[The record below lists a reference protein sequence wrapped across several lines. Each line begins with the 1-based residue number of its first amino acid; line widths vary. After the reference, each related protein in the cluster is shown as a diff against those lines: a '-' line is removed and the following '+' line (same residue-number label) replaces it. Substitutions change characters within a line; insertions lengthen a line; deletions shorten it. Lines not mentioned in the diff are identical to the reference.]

1 MKYLIGLLAIFL
13 FRNPMKADADSI
25 LPGKNQELQVEV
37 YFSQAQKDDILTIFL
52 LDKFYV
58 GSINATKINA
68 SMDKDGTFHFR
79 IPVNKSCGYF
89 WIGRQLRP
97 NEQMKSEGG
106 YKIITLSP
114 SFFWMAG
121 DKVKINV
128 VKKEKEVKWLVRP
141 SERFDF
147 SFNGPSSFKYEVGYA
162 VDSALVHTQNK
173 NPWVFHGKNFSYSN
187 PHEES
192 MLAAYK
198 ILNRDSSKLPQFFIN
213 VKKADII
220 SYGFTSVSY
229 RIRDMYN
236 SVLGDSVRLQN
247 LMYNLILKAG
257 DSAKLQSLK
266 KAFWNSPIA
275 KPCHPDIPVEALTSS
290 PQYCVFLLLQQQLIY
305 LMKHNED
312 NPDSLYYQIKRS
324 FKGKL
329 RDVLLT
335 DFFNRTRP
343 NQLNK
348 LYQDAL
354 KTIKTPSCLR
364 TLDMFKRRN
373 TGFDAYDFA
382 LPDISGKIIHLHDLH
397 GKVVLIDFWFTGC
410 DGCEGYYKTV
420 LSKVENHFKDNPEVA
435 FVAVSIDSK
444 KDLWLRGLKSGDYT
458 SSQAINLFANGLG
471 IKDSMFQ
478 YYRVQ
483 VTPTSLLI
491 DGKGKIRLFNGSDLY
506 NTTSLV
512 NLINETI
519 RNDK

>member
-1 MKYLIGLLAIFL
+1 
-13 FRNPMKADADSI
+13 MKADADSI
-25 LPGKNQELQVEV
+25 LPGKNQTLQVEV

-52 LDKFYV
+52 LDKFYID
-58 GSINATKINA
+58 GINATKINA
-68 SMDKDGTFHFR
+68 TMDKDGTFHFR

-89 WIGRQLRP
+89 WIARQLRP
-97 NEQMKSEGG
+97 GEQMKGESG
-106 YKIITLSP
+106 YQIICLSP

-121 DKVKINV
+121 DKVRINII
-128 VKKEKEVKWLVRP
+128 KKKKQVKWYVNLP
-141 SERFDF
+141 DRFNF
-147 SFNGPSSFKYEVGYA
+147 YFTGPSALKYQIGCSI
-162 VDSALVHTQNK
+162 DSALIHTQNK
-173 NPWVFHGKNFSYSN
+173 NPGVFHGEDFSYSN
-187 PHEES
+187 PNEES

-236 SVLGDSVRLQN
+236 SILGDSVRLQN
-247 LMYNLILKAG
+247 LMYNLRLKAG
-257 DSAKLQSLK
+257 DSAKLQNLK

-275 KPCHPDIPVEALTSS
+275 KPYHPDIPVEALTSS

-305 LMKHNED
+305 LMKHDED
-312 NPDSLYYQIKRS
+312 NPDSLYYQLKRS
-324 FKGKL
+324 FNAKL

-335 DFFNRTRP
+335 DFFNRMRP

-354 KTIKTPSCLR
+354 VTIKTPLCLH
-364 TLDMFKRRN
+364 TLDMLKRRN

-420 LSKVENHFKDNPEVA
+420 LSKVENHFKDDPKVA
-435 FVAVSIDSK
+435 FVAVSIDSRK
-444 KDLWLRGLKSGDYT
+444 ELWLRGLKSGDYT
-458 SSQAINLFANGLG
+458 SPRAINLFANGLG
-471 IKDSMFQ
+471 INDPMFQ

-483 VTPTSLLI
+483 VTPTAVLI
-491 DGKGKIRLFNGSDLY
+491 DGKGKIRLFNGSELY
-506 NTTSLV
+506 NVASLV

-519 RNDK
+519 RND